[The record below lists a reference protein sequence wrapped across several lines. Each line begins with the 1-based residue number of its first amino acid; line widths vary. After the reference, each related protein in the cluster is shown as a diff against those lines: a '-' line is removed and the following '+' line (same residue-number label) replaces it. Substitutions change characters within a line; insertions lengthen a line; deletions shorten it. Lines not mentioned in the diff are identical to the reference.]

1 MRFVI
6 VRSGLGEAIHDVDVY
21 AVDAAGNELLTS
33 GDPDHPMYYRS
44 AVKPFQATIAIEA
57 GLQIPPEHLAVVC
70 ATHGGWPVHL
80 ATVRAIL
87 GAAGLDEA
95 ALQTPPAWPSSVGAT
110 ALRQQRGARHPR
122 SIFHNCSGKHAGLL
136 AACVAAGWPTETYL
150 EPDHPLQIGIVELIA
165 EVTGVATAPEGV
177 DHCGAQATRGTVK
190 GLALAFARLTVDNR
204 FAMAADA
211 VARFP
216 SLVADNERPDGLLGR
231 WWGGPVKVGA
241 LGTIGLGRHGVG
253 IATKARTG
261 NDGVAVAAA
270 VSAADQL
277 GLISE
282 AMREALLEVAEPTV
296 LGGGRPVGA
305 VTRA

>member
-21 AVDAAGNELLTS
+21 AVDAAGNELLSS
-33 GDPDHPMYYRS
+33 GEPDHPMYYRS

-70 ATHGGWPVHL
+70 ASHGGWPVHL

-87 GAAGLDEA
+87 AAAGLDEA
-95 ALQTPPAWPSSVGAT
+95 ALHTPPAWPFSVGAT

-122 SIFHNCSGKHAGLL
+122 SIFHNCSGKHAGML

-150 EPDHPLQIGIVELIA
+150 EPDYPLQVGIVELIA
-165 EVTGVATAPEGV
+165 DVTGVAAAPAGV
-177 DHCGAQATRGTVK
+177 DHCGAQAARGTIK

-216 SLVADNERPDGLLGR
+216 SLVADNERPEGLLGR

-261 NDGVAVAAA
+261 NDGAAVAAA
-270 VSAADQL
+270 VSAAEQL
-277 GLISE
+277 GLISG
-282 AMREALLEVAEPTV
+282 AMREGLSEVAEPTV
-296 LGGGRPVGA
+296 FGGGRPVGT